1 MGGEEV
7 TGTGREAGLD
17 PGHPAE
23 LGQTL
28 LEQSRLEDA
37 ERALREAI
45 RLRPDDAASYA
56 GLARALLGLGR
67 AEEAVGALREAV
79 AYDLGNAAYHADL
92 GRALYGLNR
101 DEEAVAALGEAV
113 AYEPGVAEYQ
123 GDLGQALFRA
133 GRLGEAETALREAVR
148 LDPDRAA
155 YQAAFGWALL
165 GQDRDDEAVTALRE
179 AVRLDP
185 DSAGYQA
192 DLGRALLGLGEVP
205 EAAAALTEA
214 VRLSPDRAA
223 YQASLG
229 QALLLLDRFPE
240 AEEAFRE
247 AADLDPGAAGYRA
260 DLGQV
265 LLRMDRVPDAEA
277 ALRDAARLDPDPA
290 NEKIADLRTALD
302 TALDER
308 IVSFVMEQVDRT
320 WAKDMV
326 EQRGVLRTEYAEHVE
341 RITRLRLPAL
351 RVPFRSWAD
360 ERQEALTQLAVSRR
374 RLRRG
379 GRLTALSSALFLVL
393 GTGFLIVGFFGSKL
407 GLSRAGQNAG
417 LIGFIAG
424 VLVVLVISFVAT
436 RRYLRPPVQVSQ
448 ASLVLED
455 QLRTL
460 VANLI
465 LEPAFTAALTI
476 TWKDAGADP
485 VRIQDGPELSA
496 KADIGNVV
504 TTEAHSRLTIA
515 LNRRNGA
522 AVGVAGPRGS
532 GKTELAR
539 AFTELRPS
547 DPASRTIPLMLWAP
561 VKYDAQTFLLR
572 LLKELCIAIL
582 ATGAV
587 TLGEAGLILTS
598 RGRRLAVAAV
608 AGAVAAAGIALVTLK
623 ATGTRIEP
631 EVPYAIGGLL
641 IASGSAL
648 LGVVLWPRRPRRRR
662 EVGISQDTIS
672 RAAELRTRAE
682 FTETYSRSA
691 QLGISGS
698 GLSLSATGGT
708 QLARLPLN
716 EVDVVRELYNLVGSV
731 AASGWQVVIAIDE
744 LDKMKDD
751 AEAITFLNHV
761 KVLFPIHD
769 CSFVVSVSEN
779 AWARFENR
787 GIPFTDAFDSS
798 FDEIVHVRMLR
809 PRESRDLLKRR
820 NTSISDAQ
828 ALLCHCLSGGLPR
841 DLLRAIRALARMAG
855 HLQRSGAAEPPRLG
869 EVLGI
874 LLAEDLQEKI
884 AAFEIESRASTRTD
898 VSEANL
904 DSVTRWSDL
913 WPDPELTARRLAEA
927 RPGAAGALQADAPGS
942 PGSLGASGAS
952 GALQP
957 EFQAYMAVLHTI
969 RQAFSAQGPLAEL
982 ERQATGF
989 DHDLI
994 ELGFD
999 RVARAR
1005 RSISTDVGRAWALLD
1020 EAREKLG
1027 LAPLGGAA
1035 VNR

>member
-1 MGGEEV
+1 LLVLVAAFISLDKKLLWAQALGGDV
-7 TGTGREAGLD
+7 DDGITGSEQAVGLD
-17 PGHPAE
+17 PDRPAE
-23 LGQTL
+23 LARTL
-28 LEQSRLEDA
+28 LERGRLA
-37 ERALREAI
+37 EAEQTLRQAI
-45 RLRPDDAASYA
+45 RLEPDDAVAYA
-56 GLARALLGLGR
+56 NLGRALLGLGR
-67 AEEAVGALREAV
+67 PEEAAAALREAV

-92 GRALYGLNR
+92 GRALYGLGR
-101 DEEAVAALGEAV
+101 DEEAVQALGEAV
-113 AYEPGVAEYQ
+113 AYQPDTADYQ

-133 GRLGEAETALREAVR
+133 GRLPEAERALREAVR
-148 LDPDRAA
+148 LDPDSAA
-155 YQAAFGWALL
+155 YQAAFGWVLL
-165 GQDRDDEAVTALRE
+165 GQDRDDEAEAALRE

-192 DLGRALLGLGEVP
+192 DLGRALFSLGELP
-205 EAAAALTEA
+205 EAAVALTEA
-214 VRLSPDRAA
+214 VRLSPDRAT

-229 QALLLLDRFPE
+229 QALLLLDRLPE
-240 AEEAFRE
+240 AETALRK
-247 AADLDPGAAGYRA
+247 AADLDQGTAAYRA

-265 LLRMDRVPDAEA
+265 LLRMDRIPEAEA
-277 ALRDAARLDPDPA
+277 ALREAARLDPDPA

-308 IVSFVMEQVDRT
+308 IARFVVEQVDRT
-320 WAKDMV
+320 WAKGMV
-326 EQRGVLRTEYAEHVE
+326 EQRGVLRTEYAEHVD
-341 RITRLRLPAL
+341 RITRLRLPTL
-351 RVPFRSWAD
+351 RVPFKNWAD
-360 ERQEALTQLAVSRR
+360 AQQDEETDRAYVESTRRRRR
-374 RLRRG
+374 RLIGLFRRDWAQG
-379 GRLTALSSALFLVL
+379 AH
-393 GTGFLIVGFFGSKL
+393 
-407 GLSRAGQNAG
+407 
-417 LIGFIAG
+417 
-424 VLVVLVISFVAT
+424 
-436 RRYLRPPVQVSQ
+436 VSG
-448 ASLVLED
+448 ASYVLED

-460 VANLI
+460 VTNLI
-465 LEPAFTAALTI
+465 LEPAFTAALAI
-476 TWKDAGADP
+476 IWKDSAADP

-522 AVGVAGPRGS
+522 AVGLAGPRGS

-561 VKYDAQTFLLR
+561 VKYDVQTFLLR
-572 LLKELCIAIL
+572 LLKELCISIL

-587 TLGEAGLILTS
+587 TPGDNGLIFTS
-598 RGRRLAVAAV
+598 RGRRMAIAIGSSAA
-608 AGAVAAAGIALVTLK
+608 AAAGVALVTIK
-623 ATGTRIEP
+623 ATGTKIGP
-631 EVPYAIGGLL
+631 EVPFAIGALL
-641 IASGSAL
+641 IAGGGAL
-648 LGVVLWPRRPRRRR
+648 LAVVLRPRRPHRRR
-662 EVGISQDTIS
+662 EVGMSQETIS
-672 RAAELRTRAE
+672 RAADLRTRAE

-691 QLGISGS
+691 QLGVSGS

-708 QLARLPLN
+708 QLARIPLN
-716 EVDVVRELYNLVGSV
+716 EVDVVRELYNLVRSV

-798 FDEIVHVRMLR
+798 FDEIVHVHMLR

-841 DLLRAIRALARMAG
+841 DLLRAIRLLARVAS
-855 HLQRSGAAEPPRLG
+855 HLQRSGAAEPPKLG
-869 EVLGI
+869 EVLDV

-884 AAFEIESRASTRTD
+884 AAFEIQARADTRTD
-898 VSEANL
+898 VSKANL
-904 DSVTRWSDL
+904 DSVTRWSHL
-913 WPDPELTARRLAEA
+913 WPDLERTERRLAEA
-927 RPGAAGALQADAPGS
+927 RPGNGDRPA
-942 PGSLGASGAS
+942 ASGA
-952 GALQP
+952 AMQP

-969 RQAFSAQGPLAEL
+969 RQAFSPQGPLAEL

-999 RVARAR
+999 RIARAR
-1005 RSISTDVGRAWALLD
+1005 RGISTDVDTAWALLD
-1020 EAREKLG
+1020 EAREKLR
-1027 LAPLGGAA
+1027 LPPLHTGHVPGDPA
-1035 VNR
+1035 VAR